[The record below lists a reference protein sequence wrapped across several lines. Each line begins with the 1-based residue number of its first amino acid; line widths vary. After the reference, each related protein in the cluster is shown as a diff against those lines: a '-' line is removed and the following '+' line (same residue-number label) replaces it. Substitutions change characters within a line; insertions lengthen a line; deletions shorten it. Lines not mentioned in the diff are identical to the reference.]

1 MHLLFHLL
9 NLWFI
14 FSWDFS
20 IFGFG
25 MYSGQHRSVVRLL
38 GRRYFADA
46 AATEEYTKRNYANN
60 VSEYNTVLGS
70 IIAQRRSSS
79 SPFFGGL
86 WLLIFFFLNTRLF
99 FNLFMYEKGW
109 FLCNV
114 MWSGISYWGM
124 FMMICCWTGYS
135 QRGTRS
141 IPS

>member
-1 MHLLFHLL
+1 MKQSSLGKAEPEDETPQKH
-9 NLWFI
+9 NRCI
-14 FSWDFS
+14 SSS
-20 IFGFG
+20 IFLISDLFSLEIFQFLVLG

-114 MWSGISYWGM
+114 MWSGISY
-124 FMMICCWTGYS
+124 
-135 QRGTRS
+135 
-141 IPS
+141 